1 VKKRWLQKRRMGLG
15 GLILLFTL
23 VEVLAVQDA
32 GVHLGVPIWSNGQVQ
47 LTLTGEAGVSYVV
60 ESSPD
65 LQSWTP
71 VLTNSDPAITR
82 VIAVGAP
89 DRQSF
94 YRASRGPLPLF
105 AFAVAAKGG
114 IDFKGNNVAI
124 DSFDSGD
131 TNYSTGGLYDPA
143 KRKDNGDVV
152 TDDTMINSL
161 SVGNGRIMGRVRTG
175 PGTDTIVLGAYGSG
189 GSKSWVQSG
198 VQGIEPGWAADDL
211 NISWPDA
218 KGPFTGG
225 AFTPSGGWITNV
237 SSTIGSN
244 ITYYDYILG
253 DGNYQVSALNGSVC
267 VQGDAVLL
275 LSSSATFRSL
285 TIAEGKSLRLYN
297 QGPSFSLSAI
307 LWLNGYGTAAQ
318 FAYYGMPGNT
328 NVSINAIGTFVG
340 TIYAPEAD
348 FLLTAAHAT
357 PLGFSGACVS
367 KSVALNGEIWIH
379 FDVDLIRNGPSR

>member
-1 VKKRWLQKRRMGLG
+1 MEVG

-23 VEVLAVQDA
+23 VEVFAVQDL
-32 GVHLGVPIWSNGQVQ
+32 GLHLGVPIWSNGQVQ

-161 SVGNGRIMGRVRTG
+161 SVGNARILGHARTG
-175 PGTDTIVLGAYGSG
+175 PGTNTIILGANGAV
-189 GSKSWVQSG
+189 GSKAWVQSG
-198 VQGIEPGWAADDL
+198 QQGIEPGWSADDL

-218 KGPFTGG
+218 KAPFTGG
-225 AFTPSGGWITNV
+225 AFTPSGGYITNV
-237 SSTIGSN
+237 STTIGTN

-253 DGNYQVSALNGSVC
+253 DGNYQVSALNGSVY
-267 VQGDAVLL
+267 VQGNAVLL
-275 LSSSATFRSL
+275 VTSTSSATFRSL
-285 TIAEGKSLRLYN
+285 TIAEGKSLQLYN
-297 QGPSFSLSAI
+297 QAPSFSLSAI

-348 FLLTAAHAT
+348 ILLTAAQAT

-379 FDVDLIRNGPSR
+379 FDESLIRNGPSR